1 MSGAK
6 QIITVQLGGFGAAP
20 FDNRGGSPYGYGGHQ
35 GMVHMDPT
43 PLGDNSFPVDGADMV
58 GVERPFRALRGADEW
73 AVVQAQNDLELEILL
88 RGNLLQQQQQ
98 RIAILEL
105 SLSNTCNE
113 V

>member
-1 MSGAK
+1 MLSSCTAH
-6 QIITVQLGGFGAAP
+6 A
-20 FDNRGGSPYGYGGHQ
+20 HQ
-35 GMVHMDPT
+35 
-43 PLGDNSFPVDGADMV
+43 V